1 MTTRLL
7 QMLLGGVLLTA
18 FTACGPSD
26 PGASALTQLASAG
39 YSLSVADFHRAAAT
53 GDLPALQLFLQAGTF
68 VDVPALEG
76 NQEVTALRVAIRHGR
91 DTAAAL
97 LLDHTASLTKADSDP
112 AAPLLDLA
120 LRSGSEPL
128 LRSLLALPPLPTT
141 NLPSLLLLASRQ
153 GEVGLM
159 EALLDHQPGLSLD
172 ACLLHAAAHGHLGMV
187 DFLLQHQA
195 DPNALDPSTHQTPLM
210 RAAHGGHRTVIDL
223 LLSVGAARFFVDK
236 DNHLAADHAH
246 RAQFADIANRLWQPP
261 TRFEQELG
269 IPPPA
274 TPASPPTDWIS
285 ATAPAIPLHPPTVL
299 TPGQPR
305 PLSPLHLAIV
315 GHHSGLSTPPPA
327 RQRLQLH
334 TVRPAQL
341 PFHLI
346 SVITHHATLE
356 EFTQPPRQHLL
367 GVGDP
372 VGDTGWTLREIRT
385 APAHPFPSWLTGL
398 VIIQHSTTSHQLALL
413 PGLPA
418 RHGPPTAVLH
428 IDGTD
433 EFYEGHPGDLFRFT
447 RNPEV
452 FKVLTLQ
459 PRRLQ
464 LEDAQGTFWLNLTP
478 TTP

>member
-1 MTTRLL
+1 MTPRLL
-7 QMLLGGVLLTA
+7 QLFLGVVLLTA
-18 FTACGPSD
+18 CGPRD
-26 PGASALTQLASAG
+26 PGATALNQLASAG
-39 YSLSVADFHRAAAT
+39 YNLSVADYHRAAAA
-53 GDLPALQLFLQAGTF
+53 GDVPALHLFLQAGTF

-76 NQEVTALRVAIRHGR
+76 TREVTALRIAIRHGH
-91 DTAAAL
+91 DSAAAF
-97 LLDHTASLTKADSDP
+97 LLDNAATLPKADSDP

-128 LRSLLALPPLPTT
+128 LRSLLARPPLPTT
-141 NLPSLLLLASRQ
+141 DLPSLLLLASRQ

-172 ACLLHAAAHGHLGMV
+172 ACLLHAAAEGHLGMV

-195 DPNALDPSTHQTPLM
+195 DPNAIDPTTHHTPLM
-210 RAAHGGHRTVIDL
+210 RAAAAGHRTVIDL
-223 LLSVGAARFFVDK
+223 LLSVGAARFFADK
-236 DNHLAADHAH
+236 EHRLAADHAH
-246 RAQFADIANRLWQPP
+246 HAHLADIATRLWQPP

-269 IPPPA
+269 FPPPPV
-274 TPASPPTDWIS
+274 PAEPPADWTT
-285 ATAPAIPLHPPTVL
+285 AAAPAIPLHPPTVL

-315 GHHSGLSTPPPA
+315 GHHSGLITPPPA

-334 TVRPAQL
+334 SVRPAQL

-346 SVITHHATLE
+346 SVIPHHATIE
-356 EFTQPPRQHLL
+356 EFTQPTRQHLL
-367 GVGDP
+367 GIGDAI
-372 VGDTGWTLREIRT
+372 GSTGWTIREIRT
-385 APAHPFPSWLTGL
+385 TPTYPFPTWVEGL
-398 VIIQHSTTSHQLALL
+398 VIIQHTATGHQIALL

-418 RHGPPTAVLH
+418 RHGAPTAVLH

-433 EFYEGHPGDLFRFT
+433 EFYEGRPGDLFRFT
-447 RNPEV
+447 RSPDP

-459 PRRLQ
+459 PRRIQ
-464 LEDAQGTFWLNLTP
+464 FEDLQGTFWINLTP